1 MTWHPWRHLR
11 AMTDVDVTWDAADGT
26 LGTWCAGTRAMAFHP
41 RQSQAQRRCTVTH
54 EIVHA
59 ELSHEGP
66 CSPATELLVLKT
78 SARRL
83 ISIQALADA
92 IVFHRDDRSAL
103 AQELWVDRQTLDARL
118 DHLHPCEQGYLRRR
132 LGRSEECA

>member
-11 AMTDVDVTWDAADGT
+11 SMTDVAVTWDAPDGT
-26 LGTWCAGTRAMAFHP
+26 LGTWCAVTRAMAFHP
-41 RQSQAQRRCTVTH
+41 EQSQAQRRCTATH

-59 ELSHEGP
+59 ELAHAGP
-66 CSPATELLVLKT
+66 CTESTELMVLKI

-83 ISIQALADA
+83 IGVRALGDA
-92 IVFHRDDRSAL
+92 VVFHLDDRAAL

-118 DHLHPCEQGYLRRR
+118 DHLHPAEKGYLRRR
-132 LGRSEECA
+132 LTMREECA